1 MVRALGTLAVVYVY
15 SCGLRA
21 GDAYIVVGG
30 LFEVVDND
38 TDACAPGSPRLGN
51 TSNVFASQR
60 PANNT
65 TATNSSGAL
74 LGRERR
80 TREHLE
86 SIMSLA
92 ASLHE
97 TLGQFR
103 DSLGLDIH
111 MRIGVHSGDVVTG
124 IIGSHRPRFSEFGR
138 WIVVTFFF
146 ERLSLV
152 QVFWAFL
159 S

>member
-1 MVRALGTLAVVYVY
+1 MLILLLAAFSKLSITTLMPVRQA
-15 SCGLRA
+15 LRA
-21 GDAYIVVGG
+21 QGTRRTC
-30 LFEVVDND
+30 LFHSVPPD
-38 TDACAPGSPRLGN
+38 
-51 TSNVFASQR
+51 
-60 PANNT
+60 T
-65 TATNSSGAL
+65 TATNSSGAS

-124 IIGSHRPRFSEFGR
+124 IITGSHRPRFSEFGR
-138 WIVVTFFF
+138 WIVANLLLFRASNVF
-146 ERLSLV
+146 V

>member
-1 MVRALGTLAVVYVY
+1 M
-15 SCGLRA
+15 RA

-38 TDACAPGSPRLGN
+38 TDACAPGSPRPGN
-51 TSNVFASQR
+51 MSNVFVSQR
-60 PANNT
+60 P
-65 TATNSSGAL
+65 ATNSSGAS

-138 WIVVTFFF
+138 WIIVICFFF
-146 ERLSLV
+146 ERLRLV